1 MIAIDKSHL
10 ETNNLSALKRKP
22 SQLLKYIEWSN
33 NIKAEYGSVV
43 NYICR
48 KRLQW
53 EPQDNPPP
61 KQPGTFKAK
70 NPIPFAD
77 PADYK
82 ILYND
87 WPYGLAPEIT
97 HLVVWLKTP
106 IAVNPEDGS
115 LLPEGQAQ
123 IQAFVHATFI
133 QRLNQNSCGDDDYDA
148 NDKILWFKNWF
159 SIQSVGALEHI
170 HILVRDVDESIL
182 AEWVDD
188 TPPEM

>member
-1 MIAIDKSHL
+1 MIAINKSHL

-22 SQLLKYIEWSN
+22 SQLKKYIEWSN

-53 EPQDNPPP
+53 EPQDKLPP
-61 KQPGTFKAK
+61 KQPDTFEAK
-70 NPIPFAD
+70 NSIPFAD

-115 LLPEGQAQ
+115 LSPEGRAQ

-133 QRLNQNSCGDDDYDA
+133 QRLNQNSRGDVDYNA
-148 NDKILWFKNWF
+148 NDKILWFKNWS

-170 HILVRDVDESIL
+170 HVLVRDVDESIL
-182 AEWVDD
+182 TEWVDD
-188 TPPEM
+188 TPPGM